1 MRKTNYKK
9 WTDVEL
15 SYIRENC
22 NILKDQE
29 IAMNLNKITNSNDIT
44 SSMVRRQRRK
54 LNIVKTRGRRTNK
67 IIDSHNVSN

>member
-15 SYIRENC
+15 NYIRENC

-29 IAMNLNKITNSNDIT
+29 IAINLNKITNSNDIT

-67 IIDSHNVSN
+67 TIDSHNISN